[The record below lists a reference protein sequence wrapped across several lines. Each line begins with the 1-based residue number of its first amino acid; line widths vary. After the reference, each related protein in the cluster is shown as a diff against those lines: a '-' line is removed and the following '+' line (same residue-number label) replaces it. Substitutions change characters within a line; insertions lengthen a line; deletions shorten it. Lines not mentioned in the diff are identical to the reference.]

1 MSDLRLAVHTDRV
14 AIQERGRVVKCED
27 LNDSSST
34 PHKLEMMEDN
44 SQKLKISFFLVVF
57 IGKPGLV
64 LTHVTRLANEY
75 HQEINNEFCV
85 RKQVSMENGVS
96 FCFIYYLII
105 YEKYLVLYILQVLSH
120 HNYWLCRCSKLLA
133 QYADKTYANCE
144 KFCSSSTFYLPWDSN
159 FQLIIIF
166 TQLTLQV

>member
-14 AIQERGRVVKCED
+14 AIQARGRVVKCED
-27 LNDSSST
+27 LNDSSSST

-64 LTHVTRLANEY
+64 LTHVARLANEY

-85 RKQVSMENGVS
+85 PKQVSMEKWGE
-96 FCFIYYLII
+96 FLFYIYYLII
-105 YEKYLVLYILQVLSH
+105 YEKYLVLLYILQVLSH
-120 HNYWLCRCSKLLA
+120 HNY
-133 QYADKTYANCE
+133 Y
-144 KFCSSSTFYLPWDSN
+144 
-159 FQLIIIF
+159 
-166 TQLTLQV
+166 

>member
-1 MSDLRLAVHTDRV
+1 MHTDRV

-64 LTHVTRLANEY
+64 LTHVARLANEY

-85 RKQVSMENGVS
+85 PKQVSMKNGK
-96 FCFIYYLII
+96 FLF
-105 YEKYLVLYILQVLSH
+105 YI
-120 HNYWLCRCSKLLA
+120 
-133 QYADKTYANCE
+133 
-144 KFCSSSTFYLPWDSN
+144 
-159 FQLIIIF
+159 
-166 TQLTLQV
+166 